1 MYLKLKPFSDEIK
14 KLYENHAHFHDGD
27 GGLDLYV
34 VKNQII
40 NAKSTALIHL
50 GIACETKEFIPYFLM
65 ARSSISKTPLRLSNS
80 LGLIDAGYRGEI
92 MASVDNIRNVNY
104 EVKVGQRLFQLV
116 AINGSP
122 IQLRLV
128 EGLST
133 ADRDI
138 GGFGSTGE

>member
-1 MYLKLKPFSDEIK
+1 
-14 KLYENHAHFHDGD
+14 
-27 GGLDLYV
+27 
-34 VKNQII
+34 
-40 NAKSTALIHL
+40 
-50 GIACETKEFIPYFLM
+50 M

-92 MASVDNIRNVNY
+92 MASVDNIRNSNY

-133 ADRDI
+133 TDRDI